1 MTEDISSGRAR
12 ADLQAQH
19 LLHAQKIEA
28 LSRLTSAVAH
38 DVSNILMMIV
48 GNIELLLE
56 DRRSRS
62 LRAELVEVRQAAD
75 LGADLVRQLLGLSR
89 ASPGAAEIIDVGA
102 TLTQFHRI
110 LTRLVGRQI
119 QVEVDVCADP
129 VFVSLG
135 QGLLEQVV
143 MNLGLNARDAMPWGG
158 RFRIRV
164 SRSGVEDV
172 LIELSDTGVGMT
184 RHARTRIFE
193 PFFTT
198 KEPGPGT
205 GLGLSTVHDIVHA
218 AGGRIEVDTELGAG
232 TCVRVFLPSA
242 PVRHRT

>member
-1 MTEDISSGRAR
+1 MPEDIPFGRAR
-12 ADLQAQH
+12 DDLQAQQV
-19 LLHAQKIEA
+19 LHAQKIEG

-38 DVSNILMMIV
+38 DVNNILMVIV
-48 GNIELLLE
+48 GNVELLLE
-56 DRRSRS
+56 DKRSRP
-62 LRAELVEVRQAAD
+62 LRGELVEIRQAAD

-89 ASPGAAEIIDVGA
+89 SSPSATEMIDVGA
-102 TLTQFHRI
+102 TLMQFHRI
-110 LTRLVGRQI
+110 LTRLMGRQI
-119 QVEVDVCADP
+119 QIEIDVGADP

-135 QGLLEQVV
+135 QGLLEQVI

-158 RFRIRV
+158 RFRIAV
-164 SRSGVEDV
+164 SRSGAEDV
-172 LIELSDTGVGMT
+172 LIELTDTGVGMT

-232 TCVRVFLPSA
+232 TRVRVFLPSA
-242 PVRHRT
+242 PLHHRT